1 MTCVLIVPP
10 AAEPVSV
17 ADMRAHLRLPGTQE
31 DGLLAELVVAARQQV
46 ERETG
51 RALISQGWRL
61 YLEHWPVGRI
71 IQLPVAPVIEVSEI
85 SAYDLGG
92 HAQLLDPDD
101 YTLDRSVSPARIR
114 VKVGAGL
121 PSSSLLGLEI
131 DFTAGYG
138 ETAAT
143 VPATLKQAIRLLAA
157 HWFENREA
165 GVEVAQGS
173 LPHGLDRLLA
183 VNKVLKL

>member
-1 MTCVLIVPP
+1 MTSTLIAPP
-10 AAEPVSV
+10 GVEPVTV
-17 ADMRAHLRLPGTQE
+17 ADMRAHLRLTGPQE
-31 DGLLAELVVAARQQV
+31 DALLSELVVAARQQV

-51 RALISQGWRL
+51 RALIAQGWRL

-71 IQLPVAPVIEVSEI
+71 IQLPVAPVIAVTEI
-85 SAYDLGG
+85 TAYDHDGNA
-92 HAQLLDPDD
+92 HVLDAGD
-101 YTLDRSVSPARIR
+101 YALDRSVTPARVR
-114 VKVGAGL
+114 VKVGAGVS
-121 PSSSLLGLEI
+121 SSSLNGLEV

-138 ETAAT
+138 ETAED
-143 VPATLKQAIRLLAA
+143 VPVTLKQAIRLLAA

-165 GVEVAQGS
+165 GTQAVQGS